1 MIIDLDSWK
10 KNHEDTLGTGEFF
23 AKESSNNGGSFGSL
37 LVRVQV
43 QEREMGGGGYE
54 AVTYKY
60 ERIRWRS
67 EKGWGGGRSMSDAI
81 LRVETVPQM

>member
-43 QEREMGGGGYE
+43 QEREMGGGGGMRLSHTSTNAY
-54 AVTYKY
+54 VD
-60 ERIRWRS
+60 
-67 EKGWGGGRSMSDAI
+67 GRKRDGAEGV
-81 LRVETVPQM
+81 RCQMPF